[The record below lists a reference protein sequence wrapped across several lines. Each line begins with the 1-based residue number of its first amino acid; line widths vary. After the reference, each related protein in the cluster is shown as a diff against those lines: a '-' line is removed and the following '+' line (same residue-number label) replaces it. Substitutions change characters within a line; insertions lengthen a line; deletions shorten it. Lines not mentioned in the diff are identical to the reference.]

1 MTSTGDRSPRPHLP
15 PIPPAPASAGPR
27 RWTALLAVLAAVA
40 TLGVVLLLAGRDSP
54 EQVDSIAVEQPAAP
68 EGQPADEQQAPEQQA
83 EESGEQAAPAVP
95 AGEPVT
101 LAFGGDVNVEGA
113 ARALLDGGLDPV
125 APILSAAD
133 LAMVN
138 LETAVTERG
147 ERADKQYA
155 FRGPASTFTALR
167 EAGVDVATMANNH
180 GMDYGE
186 TGLRD
191 SLAAAQE
198 TGMPVVGIGLDES
211 QAYAPHVATVRGQR
225 IAVLGATQV
234 MDSAFIEPW
243 TAREDKPGLASAKR
257 EERLLEEVRAAR
269 EQADTVVVYLH
280 WGRELQSCPTDVQ
293 QDLARQL
300 VDAGADVVVGTHA
313 HVLLGGGYLDGAYVD
328 YGLGNF
334 AFAAHRT
341 ETART
346 GVLTL
351 TVQGRAVTE
360 ARWTPAVIRSGM
372 PVPLEGAAAEESLRY
387 KQQLAGCT
395 GLAESPSTG

>member
-1 MTSTGDRSPRPHLP
+1 VTSPGDHPPRPHLP
-15 PIPPAPASAGPR
+15 PIPAAPSSAEPR
-27 RWTALLAVLAAVA
+27 RWSAVLAVLAVVSA
-40 TLGVVLLLAGRDSP
+40 LGVVLVGAGRDAP
-54 EQVDSIAVEQPAAP
+54 EGADSIAAEQPAASG
-68 EGQPADEQQAPEQQA
+68 EQPADEQAASEEPA
-83 EESGEQAAPAVP
+83 EEPGEKPAAAAP

-113 ARALLDGGLDPV
+113 ARALLSGGLDPV

-133 LAMVN
+133 LAVVN
-138 LETAVTERG
+138 LETAVTGRG

-155 FRGPASTFTALR
+155 FRGPVSTFTALR
-167 EAGVDVATMANNH
+167 DAGVDVATMANNH
-180 GMDYGE
+180 GMDYGV

-191 SLAAAQE
+191 SLAAARE
-198 TGMPVVGIGLDES
+198 TGMPVVGIGLDEQ

-234 MDSAFIEPW
+234 LDAAFIEPW
-243 TAREDKPGLASAKR
+243 TARGDKPGLASAKR
-257 EERLLEEVRAAR
+257 EQRLLKEVRAAR

-293 QDLARQL
+293 QDLARRL

-313 HVLLGGGYLDGAYVD
+313 HVLLGGGYLDDAYVD

-387 KQQLAGCT
+387 KQQLTGCT
-395 GLAESPSTG
+395 GLAEPPPGG